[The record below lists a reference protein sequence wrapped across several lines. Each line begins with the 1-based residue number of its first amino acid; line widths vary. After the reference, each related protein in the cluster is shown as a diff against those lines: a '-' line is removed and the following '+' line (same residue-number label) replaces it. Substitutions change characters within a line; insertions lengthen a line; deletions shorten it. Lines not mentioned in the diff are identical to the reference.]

1 MIFKDQY
8 SEIFVQKYSNIQIIF
23 SFENCHESN
32 TKINI
37 RRKIFEYI
45 RIFVPTLLCSPG
57 ACCAVSGVLV
67 MALPIPIVVNNFA
80 NFYMERKKREKAMKR
95 RELKLAKMKED
106 LEECNKLDHDIQEH
120 ESESND
126 HENEGEPLKV

>member
-1 MIFKDQY
+1 MK
-8 SEIFVQKYSNIQIIF
+8 
-23 SFENCHESN
+23 H
-32 TKINI
+32 
-37 RRKIFEYI
+37 KIFLVNI
-45 RIFVPTLLCSPG
+45 VCSLG